1 MRSRVVWQLLQM
13 GLCLAGV
20 FGGGLAVTAAV
31 VALTEAISPG
41 ATHDLGSLLV
51 TIGFGPSG
59 MLAGGWA
66 GSRLGGRIAAR

>member
-1 MRSRVVWQLLQM
+1 VRSSVARRRLQA

-20 FGGGLAVTAAV
+20 LGGGSVLSFAV

-41 ATHDLGSLLV
+41 ATRGLGGLLV
-51 TIGFGPSG
+51 AVGFGPSG

-66 GSRLGGRIAAR
+66 GSRLGGRIVAR